1 VSGPDASALRYA
13 EIYAQRGDKA
23 AALHWLARAE
33 AARDP
38 ELTGLRI
45 DLLLD
50 PIRGTPELKALEKR
64 LNFPPCR
71 RPIRRVEMAA
81 LWDSAACVGLAAF
94 W

>member
-1 VSGPDASALRYA
+1 L
-13 EIYAQRGDKA
+13 
-23 AALHWLARAE
+23 LHWLARAE

-64 LNFPPCR
+64 LNFPP
-71 RPIRRVEMAA
+71 
-81 LWDSAACVGLAAF
+81 
-94 W
+94 